1 MAGRRVGTAGSL
13 LLAVAG
19 LMGGLAFA
27 QIAPPTT
34 LSYKLTV
41 LGEDS
46 GGITVLQTGDIFSI
60 RMAGI
65 LGVPPQNITCATTYQ
80 NGSWHKVSSFC
91 SMLVKEVSVYFQPGL
106 KVYITKVDI
115 NLKKEKISLRLV
127 ACDTCNNTDPPSYYK
142 SELVLE
148 FEKGYLET
156 AKPEVVRGLVAQVL
170 AIDTGGA
177 QQQPAAAAPA
187 PMAPPPPP
195 PPPVEQALPPVAP
208 PPPPPAETVSI
219 EMGQSTEQVL
229 ANVGKP
235 DKIVKLATKQI
246 FYYKDMKVT
255 FVNNKVTDVQ

>member
-19 LMGGLAFA
+19 LTSGLAFA
-27 QIAPPTT
+27 QITAPAA
-34 LSYKLTV
+34 LGYRLTA

-46 GGITVLQTGDIFSI
+46 GGIAVLQTGDIFSI
-60 RMAGI
+60 RAAGI

-80 NGSWHKVSSFC
+80 NGSWHKVSGFC
-91 SMLVKEVSVYFQPGL
+91 AGLVREVSAFFQPGL
-106 KVYITKVDI
+106 KVYITKVDV

-127 ACDTCNNTDPPSYYK
+127 ACDACNNTDPPSYYK

-156 AKPEVVRGLVAQVL
+156 ARPEVVRGLVAQVIAL
-170 AIDTGGA
+170 DQGGA
-177 QQQPAAAAPA
+177 QRQPAAAAPA
-187 PMAPPPPP
+187 PVEPPPPP
-195 PPPVEQALPPVAP
+195 PPPAEQALPPVAP
-208 PPPPPAETVSI
+208 PPPPPAEPVSI
-219 EMGQSTEQVL
+219 ELGQTTEQVL

-235 DKIVKLATKQI
+235 EKIVKLATKQI